1 MATAEREREAILA
14 ELAQVADELAATNA
28 KATDLYGAR
37 LALLQEGR
45 RLAKPITQRELAATA
60 GVTEEAVIQ
69 VLRKA
74 ARQAA
79 EANGH

>member
-1 MATAEREREAILA
+1 MTVAPRDRDVILA
-14 ELAQVADELAATNA
+14 DLGRVAADLADTNA
-28 KATDLYGAR
+28 RAASLYADR

-45 RLAKPITQRELAATA
+45 ALPKPITQRELAATA

-79 EANGH
+79 EVNGK

>member
-1 MATAEREREAILA
+1 MTGIAQRSREAILHD
-14 ELAQVADELAATNA
+14 LADVAGRLAAANQR
-28 KATDLYGAR
+28 ATDLYRQR
-37 LALLQEGR
+37 LGLLQEGR
-45 RLAKPITQRELAATA
+45 ALGQPITQRELAATA

-79 EANGH
+79 TNGD